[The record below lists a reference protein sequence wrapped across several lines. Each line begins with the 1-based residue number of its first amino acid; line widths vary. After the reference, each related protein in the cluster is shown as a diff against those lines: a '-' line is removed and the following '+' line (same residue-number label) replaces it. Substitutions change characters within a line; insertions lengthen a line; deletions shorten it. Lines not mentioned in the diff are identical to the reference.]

1 MGNRQTVPTMPE
13 DVEVKHEVQKL
24 KKELKKQKRNDK
36 IIAREQETEGEN
48 QKSKNK
54 KKTKNIKKIGRQ

>member
-13 DVEVKHEVQKL
+13 DVEVKDEVQKL

-48 QKSKNK
+48 
-54 KKTKNIKKIGRQ
+54 

>member
-13 DVEVKHEVQKL
+13 DVEVKDEVQKL

-36 IIAREQETEGEN
+36 KIAREQETEGEN
-48 QKSKNK
+48 
-54 KKTKNIKKIGRQ
+54 